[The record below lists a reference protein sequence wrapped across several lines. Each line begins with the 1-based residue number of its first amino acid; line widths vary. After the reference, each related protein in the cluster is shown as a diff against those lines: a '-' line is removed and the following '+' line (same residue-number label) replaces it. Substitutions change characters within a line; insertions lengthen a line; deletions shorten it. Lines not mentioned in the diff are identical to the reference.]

1 MSYSKAT
8 LLGPVGNF
16 TGCFL
21 LWDLLDVQLIVYIV
35 QWEQQGL
42 KMECCSSKRARDRGE
57 GESEMGEKVF
67 IRRQPGVWMWYRL
80 PNLTCAGSII
90 A

>member
-42 KMECCSSKRARDRGE
+42 KMECCSSERERRG
-57 GESEMGEKVF
+57 GGIF